1 VQQPDVIRQALAI
14 RTPSGDRLFDCVQA
28 TFNLLEQSAGG
39 GESDTLSTV
48 LLKTLLADVLL
59 G

>member
-1 VQQPDVIRQALAI
+1 
-14 RTPSGDRLFDCVQA
+14 
-28 TFNLLEQSAGG
+28 LLEQSAGG